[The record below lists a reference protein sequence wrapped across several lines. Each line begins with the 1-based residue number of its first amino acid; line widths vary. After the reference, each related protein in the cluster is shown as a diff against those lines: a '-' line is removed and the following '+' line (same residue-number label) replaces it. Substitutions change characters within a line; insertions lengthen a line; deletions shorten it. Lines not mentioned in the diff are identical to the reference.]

1 MDTRTKLRGLIE
13 SMSDEQRQVLAE
25 ELHVRSGKVSL
36 EDITP
41 ERMRDP
47 KLAAEVRAEVEAAL
61 RGER

>member
-1 MDTRTKLRGLIE
+1 MDTRIKLRGLIE
-13 SMSDEQRQVLAE
+13 SMSDEQRQILAE
-25 ELHVRSGKVSL
+25 ELHLRSGRISL

-47 KLAAEVRAEVEAAL
+47 KFAASARAEVEAAL